1 MDVLEGLF
9 YSTLKVLHHLFTI
22 YIDIDF
28 FTSSVVPLLSLKSFF
43 SPFSLPFSYPS
54 LCLSLYFSISISIS
68 SLCFN
73 KVMTI
78 IDEDRDLSD
87 EGILK
92 EADVALFEVSPTYYI
107 LALSCL
113 SYPRMYKI
121 SLCFSHFL
129 WKRTGR

>member
-1 MDVLEGLF
+1 
-9 YSTLKVLHHLFTI
+9 
-22 YIDIDF
+22 
-28 FTSSVVPLLSLKSFF
+28 
-43 SPFSLPFSYPS
+43 
-54 LCLSLYFSISISIS
+54 
-68 SLCFN
+68 
-73 KVMTI
+73 MTI

-113 SYPRMYKI
+113 SYRRMYKI

-129 WKRTGR
+129 WKRAGRFSFSVSLCLSLSLSVSISLSFFLSLARFFYLFIYLSTISNNTSSLLSHIFTLCFLADREES

>member
-1 MDVLEGLF
+1 
-9 YSTLKVLHHLFTI
+9 
-22 YIDIDF
+22 
-28 FTSSVVPLLSLKSFF
+28 
-43 SPFSLPFSYPS
+43 
-54 LCLSLYFSISISIS
+54 
-68 SLCFN
+68 
-73 KVMTI
+73 MTI

-107 LALSCL
+107 LPLSCL

-129 WKRTGR
+129 WKRAGRFSFSVYLCLSLSLCFYFSLFLSIASSLFLPFHLSHYHKQHHFILTVPHIHSLLSRRSRRVLNCVVCLYY